1 MIKYET
7 EEFIKI
13 CNSSS
18 SMQEASIKLNMHF
31 NTFKRIAIKLGCY
44 QTNQAGIGIKKSWK
58 NKTRIED
65 ILQGKHPEFQTYKL
79 KIKLFESGIKKN
91 ECEECGISRWNG
103 KELNCELDHIDGNRS
118 NHKLENL
125 KILCPNCH
133 SQTPTFR
140 SKNILPR

>member
-91 ECEECGISRWNG
+91 ECEECGISIRN
-103 KELNCELDHIDGNRS
+103 
-118 NHKLENL
+118 
-125 KILCPNCH
+125 
-133 SQTPTFR
+133 
-140 SKNILPR
+140 

>member
-1 MIKYET
+1 MVKYEK

-44 QTNQAGIGIKKSWK
+44 QTNQAGIGIKKPWK
-58 NKTRIED
+58 NKIKTED
-65 ILQGKHPEFQTYKL
+65 IIEGKHPEYQTYKL
-79 KIKLFESGIKKN
+79 KIRLFEAGIKKN
-91 ECEECGISRWNG
+91 ECEECGISKWKG

-118 NHKLENL
+118 NHKLHNL

-133 SQTPTFR
+133 SQTLTYR
-140 SKNILPR
+140 SKNISPR